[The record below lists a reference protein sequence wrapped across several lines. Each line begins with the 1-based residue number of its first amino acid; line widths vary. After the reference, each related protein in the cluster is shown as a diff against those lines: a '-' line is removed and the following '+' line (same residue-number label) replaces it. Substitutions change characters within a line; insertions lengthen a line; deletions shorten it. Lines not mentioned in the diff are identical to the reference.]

1 MYAYEE
7 YYLEDSECILGE
19 YLDYMVVDLGYDIDK
34 AFSMFAYSKIGYSF
48 AKGNPTYVA
57 GVSGPE
63 LAYKLMFELTGN
75 WGDFIEPTMTID
87 RSSTYW
93 TGWAIARYQWHK
105 NVTFEYLI
113 EHGLTASR
121 VESMYIFHE
130 ADYTKFIEQADI
142 IVEKSLVDEETSLK
156 RIRKYYKLT
165 QRELSEKS
173 GVSLRM
179 IQLYEQKQSD
189 ISKAQI
195 NIVKGLA
202 DALNCKVEDLI

>member
-1 MYAYEE
+1 M
-7 YYLEDSECILGE
+7 
-19 YLDYMVVDLGYDIDK
+19 
-34 AFSMFAYSKIGYSF
+34 
-48 AKGNPTYVA
+48 
-57 GVSGPE
+57 
-63 LAYKLMFELTGN
+63 
-75 WGDFIEPTMTID
+75 
-87 RSSTYW
+87 
-93 TGWAIARYQWHK
+93 
-105 NVTFEYLI
+105 I
-113 EHGLTASR
+113 EHGLTASK
-121 VESMYIFHE
+121 VESMYILHE